1 MSASVFDE
9 NIAGGSDV
17 ATLSTSDPDS
27 GDNHSYALVSG
38 DGDADNSAFT
48 IEGNQLKIVES
59 PDFESKSSYS
69 VRVQTKDS
77 GGLTLEKSFAIYV
90 NDLNEHPSS
99 ALASNLSFNWW
110 ISGGSLVSSLRAVLI
125 KILEILIHM
134 HLFLEMEILIILCLK

>member
-1 MSASVFDE
+1 MGYLIRVQTKDSGGLTLEKEFTLNVSDVNEEPADISMSASVFDE

-27 GDNHSYALVSG
+27 GDTHSYALVSG

-77 GGLTLEKSFAIYV
+77 GGLIY
-90 NDLNEHPSS
+90 
-99 ALASNLSFNWW
+99 
-110 ISGGSLVSSLRAVLI
+110 
-125 KILEILIHM
+125 
-134 HLFLEMEILIILCLK
+134 